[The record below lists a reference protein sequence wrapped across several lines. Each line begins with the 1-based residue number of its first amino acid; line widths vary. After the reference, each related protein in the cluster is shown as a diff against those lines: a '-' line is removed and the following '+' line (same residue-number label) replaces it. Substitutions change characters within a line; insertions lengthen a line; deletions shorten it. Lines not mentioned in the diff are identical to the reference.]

1 MSVEWL
7 WLQNNLGWITQLT
20 VSHLYLSVV
29 PILIGLAISLPLGWL
44 AHRYHRLLPAVVAGS
59 SLLYTI
65 PSLAFFV
72 LMPVIAGTQILDP
85 VNVVIAL
92 TVYTVALLVRTVADG
107 LDSVPEDAVQAA
119 TGMGYNAFQRLI
131 HVQLPVAVPV
141 IGAGLRVAVV
151 SNVSIVAIAVLVGIP
166 QLGSLF
172 LSGLQLR
179 QFLPVVLGIVLCA
192 LIALLLDGIV
202 QLSIRWLTPW
212 SARTGAAA

>member
-1 MSVEWL
+1 VNIEVL
-7 WLQNNLGWITQLT
+7 WLQNNLGWIVQLT
-20 VSHLYLSVV
+20 LSHLYLSVI

-44 AHRYHRLLPAVVAGS
+44 AHRFHGFLPVVVAGS

-72 LMPVIAGTQILDP
+72 LMPVLIGTKILDP

-119 TGMGYNAFQRLI
+119 TGMGYNAFQRLV

-192 LIALLLDGIV
+192 LIALLLDGIIQV
-202 QLSIRWLTPW
+202 SIRRLTPW
-212 SARTGAAA
+212 ATRDGAAS